1 MSVGGG
7 GPKSPVTVETKGG
20 TATPVPVTTRGSTS
34 RDIFVIGL
42 GIESASLVVMTTT
55 GTTRRVRNLVGAAA
69 RPLLADQALS
79 QVGVVSGCGLF
90 YS

>member
-1 MSVGGG
+1 MGGG
-7 GPKSPVTVETKGG
+7 GPRSPVIVETKGG

-55 GTTRRVRNLVGAAA
+55 GTTRRARNLVGAAA
-69 RPLLADQALS
+69 RRLLADQALS
-79 QVGVVSGCGLF
+79 QVGVVSRCGLF

>member
-1 MSVGGG
+1 M
-7 GPKSPVTVETKGG
+7 ETTGG

-42 GIESASLVVMTTT
+42 GIENESLVAMTTT
-55 GTTRRVRNLVGAAA
+55 GTTRRARNLVGAVA
-69 RPLLADQALS
+69 RRPLADQALS
-79 QVGVVSGCGLF
+79 QVGVVSGCGLI